1 MIIWNVYEMKL
12 NSYHFTIGI
21 GQKGRRCWRS
31 KWIVWQFSDTLS
43 IAAQYKAIGFRMI
56 ARICRYYRTIERI
69 KHTQKNVNA
78 CNMSSVICTLLME
91 YQNMTDNRNR
101 EQIINNV
108 LIKGVQVS
116 TLTEAQSGEKKQAVV
131 VIK

>member
-1 MIIWNVYEMKL
+1 
-12 NSYHFTIGI
+12 
-21 GQKGRRCWRS
+21 
-31 KWIVWQFSDTLS
+31 
-43 IAAQYKAIGFRMI
+43 
-56 ARICRYYRTIERI
+56 
-69 KHTQKNVNA
+69 
-78 CNMSSVICTLLME
+78 ME